1 MNGREKI
8 EAAFAPEGAP
18 EIGAVLCYEGI
29 YIRDHWSQLTRLPWW
44 YDRSPNLEHALAW
57 RREVIP
63 GMGQDWMDLP
73 SFYSCAYR
81 QAHAIETCG
90 EDALLVDRAAGR
102 FQKLEPPIVGGWDSF
117 GRGYSGHVPHLA
129 QTVQELDELIPA
141 PDPVDA
147 SLFLASGQ
155 ADLAEN
161 LLQEFPGLYPLDSVS
176 SPLWSCYYLW
186 GFEGMME
193 TIARQ
198 PDLVH
203 AACQRYL
210 RQEISSLQLSAAK
223 GVRGIWIEECLTD
236 AIHPRDFQNLNLPYV
251 RALVEEIRAL
261 GMHSIY
267 YYCGDPARKLDLI
280 LDSGADALAFEE
292 GKKGFS
298 IDISQLAETV
308 NGRCVLL
315 GNLDAIHLL
324 PHASEGELRSEIIRQ
339 VKAGRRNHSRF
350 VMSIGS
356 PVTPETTPA
365 QVRLYCDLVHELG
378 S

>member
-8 EAAFAPEGAP
+8 EAAFTQEGTP

-29 YIRDHWSQLTRLPWW
+29 YIRDHWSKLTRLPWW
-44 YDRSPNLEHALAW
+44 YDRSPDLEHALAW

-63 GMGQDWMDLP
+63 GIGQDWMFLP
-73 SFYSCAYR
+73 TCNRYDYR
-81 QAHAIETCG
+81 QTHTIETRG
-90 EDALLVDRAAGR
+90 EDVLLIDRATGR

-129 QTVQELDELIPA
+129 QTIQELDDLIPA
-141 PDPVDA
+141 PDPVNA
-147 SLFLASGQ
+147 SEFLASGQ
-155 ADLAEN
+155 ADLARR
-161 LLQEFPGLYPLDSVS
+161 LLHEFPDLYPLGSVS

-193 TIARQ
+193 TIVQR

-203 AACQRYL
+203 AACQRFL
-210 RQEISSLQLSAAK
+210 QQEISSLHYSAAM

-236 AIHPRDFQNLNLPYV
+236 TIHPRDFKNLNSPYV
-251 RALVEEIRAL
+251 RALVEEIHAL

-267 YYCGDPARKLDLI
+267 YYCGDPARKIDLI
-280 LDSGADALAFEE
+280 LDSGTDALALEE

-298 IDISQLAETV
+298 IDMSQMAETV

-324 PHASEGELRSEIIRQ
+324 PNASEDELRSEIIRQ
-339 VKAGRRNHSRF
+339 VQAGRRNRSRF

-365 QVRLYCDLVHELG
+365 QVRLYCDLVHEIG